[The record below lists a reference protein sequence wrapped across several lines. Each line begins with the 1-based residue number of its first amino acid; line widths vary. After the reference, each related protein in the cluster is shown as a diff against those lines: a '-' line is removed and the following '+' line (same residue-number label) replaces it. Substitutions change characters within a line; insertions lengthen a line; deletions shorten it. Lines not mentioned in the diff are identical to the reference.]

1 MDSIT
6 INGADGDSLGHNTGM
21 LVVLSRHG
29 LDQSSDT
36 LQMLSTLETRLVSP
50 SPTLSSTTRM
60 IVLPS
65 TLAVSPQQRLTSS
78 ANH

>member
-6 INGADGDSLGHNTGM
+6 IDGAAGDSLGHNTGM
-21 LVVLSRHG
+21 IIVLSQDDLG
-29 LDQSSDT
+29 QFSDT
-36 LQMLSTLETRLVSP
+36 IQMPSTLETRLVSP

-65 TLAVSPQQRLTSS
+65 TLAVSC
-78 ANH
+78 